1 MVEEEGMVEEG
12 MVEDFTARTVQVGDY
27 RAGQRLPKLSKLSK
41 LSKPPKATTSA
52 STTPCNE

>member
-1 MVEEEGMVEEG
+1 MVVEEEGGMVEEG
-12 MVEDFTARTVQVGDY
+12 MVEDFTARTVEIGDY
-27 RAGQRLPKLSKLSK
+27 RAGQRLPKLSK